1 VTLRAVVLDAGDTL
15 VGVEYAFIAARLQ
28 ADGHPIGAER
38 VRIAEARARVR
49 LDPHLGAR
57 QSTEGAEV
65 FSRYVRFSFAK
76 TSSDSLGTIRN
87 PRARRAGL
95 EIERPGSADRRPC
108 TVPGD
113 SRWMSESG
121 QAALDR

>member
-1 VTLRAVVLDAGDTL
+1 MIADLSPLRVLLVTLAGWINRHQQDVIEL
-15 VGVEYAFIAARLQ
+15 
-28 ADGHPIGAER
+28 
-38 VRIAEARARVR
+38 
-49 LDPHLGAR
+49 
-57 QSTEGAEV
+57 
-65 FSRYVRFSFAK
+65 SFAK

-95 EIERPGSADRRPC
+95 EIERPVSSDRRPC
-108 TVPGD
+108 TVPAD